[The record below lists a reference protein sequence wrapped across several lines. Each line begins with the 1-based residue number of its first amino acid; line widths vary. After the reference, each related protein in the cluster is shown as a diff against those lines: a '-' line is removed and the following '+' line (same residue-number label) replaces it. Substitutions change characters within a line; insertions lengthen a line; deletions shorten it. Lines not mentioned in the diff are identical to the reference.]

1 MSLDSIRVI
10 KNEEH
15 TVCIFGRQLAV
26 CTSLTRPDINFVEG
40 QYQSNPSLDH
50 WKAAKK
56 VVRYLQGTTN
66 YRSTYM
72 HINQLEV
79 IGYLESLP
87 EDIYIYIY
95 ILEVIYLREVLNKQ
109 LLLHLPQ
116 RLLNT
121 MKLNTCNMVKEFY
134 HSSQDFRY

>member
-15 TVCIFGRQLAV
+15 TVCIFSRQLAV
-26 CTSLTRPDINFVEG
+26 CTSLTRPDISFVEG

-50 WKAAKK
+50 WKAAEK
-56 VVRYLQGTTN
+56 VMRYLQGTTD
-66 YRSTYM
+66 YRLTYM

-95 ILEVIYLREVLNKQ
+95 IGGDIS
-109 LLLHLPQ
+109 Q
-116 RLLNT
+116 RST
-121 MKLNTCNMVKEFY
+121 IQTIVA
-134 HSSQDFRY
+134 SSTIEAIKYYEAQHMQHG

>member
-15 TVCIFGRQLAV
+15 TVCIFSRQLAV

-50 WKAAKK
+50 WKAAEK
-56 VVRYLQGTTN
+56 VMRYLQGTTD
-66 YRSTYM
+66 YRLTYM

-95 ILEVIYLREVLNKQ
+95 IGGDIS
-109 LLLHLPQ
+109 Q
-116 RLLNT
+116 RST
-121 MKLNTCNMVKEFY
+121 IQTIVA
-134 HSSQDFRY
+134 SSTIEAIKYYEAQHMQHG

>member
-15 TVCIFGRQLAV
+15 TVCIFSRQLAV

-50 WKAAKK
+50 WKVAKK
-56 VVRYLQGTTN
+56 VMRYLQGTTN
-66 YRSTYM
+66 YRLTYM

-95 ILEVIYLREVLNKQ
+95 IGGDIS
-109 LLLHLPQ
+109 Q
-116 RLLNT
+116 RSTIQTN
-121 MKLNTCNMVKEFY
+121 VA
-134 HSSQDFRY
+134 SSTIEAINYYEAQHMQHG

>member
-1 MSLDSIRVI
+1 MSLDSIRV
-10 KNEEH
+10 KENEEH
-15 TVCIFGRQLAV
+15 TICIFSRQLAV

-40 QYQSNPSLDH
+40 QYQSNPSLDN

-56 VVRYLQGTTN
+56 VMRYLQGTTD
-66 YRSTYM
+66 YRLTYM

-95 ILEVIYLREVLNKQ
+95 IYIGGDIS
-109 LLLHLPQ
+109 Q
-116 RLLNT
+116 RST
-121 MKLNTCNMVKEFY
+121 IQTIVA
-134 HSSQDFRY
+134 SSTIEAIKYYEAQHMQHG